1 MVTKEGV
8 KVDSKK
14 LETISFRGNK
24 DKWVDFLYVIKKEGN
39 KNAWMV
45 METMI
50 DKYIKSHPN
59 GKVSK

>member
-8 KVDSKK
+8 KVNSKK
-14 LETISFRGNK
+14 LETISFRGDK

-39 KNAWMV
+39 KNAWTV
-45 METMI
+45 MENMI
-50 DKYIKSHPN
+50 DKYIKAHPN

>member
-8 KVDSKK
+8 KNNSEK
-14 LETISFRGNK
+14 LETISFRGSK

-39 KNAWMV
+39 KNAWKV
-45 METMI
+45 MEKMI
-50 DKYIKSHPN
+50 DGYIKSHSN